1 MSPSRSTYRT
11 APLCISPRRT
21 PDELTNHDS
30 VRNDIDASTAS
41 IWTATRA
48 NNVAA
53 FVNPKRVDSLG
64 TDGFDIPSY
73 VTSDRCEMFL
83 TYKTSSAGADLFHA
97 YRQGARLP

>member
-1 MSPSRSTYRT
+1 VSGRFGDG
-11 APLCISPRRT
+11 APMNDVNT
-21 PDELTNHDS
+21 PGDESEPFDVPDGSALYF
-30 VRNDIDASTAS
+30 A
-41 IWTATRA
+41 ATRA

-73 VTSDRCEMFL
+73 VTSDQCEMFL